1 MEIELKL
8 LLDPADVATFRRHPL
23 LRQQAIAKPRVQQ
36 LTSIYFDTPDLHFWR
51 HDAALRVRRV
61 NRDWIQTLKGGG
73 QVAAGLHQRQEWE
86 FQVDGALPD
95 LAVLR
100 DVVGRGTG
108 WAKILAAPELDE
120 RLVPIFTTKIRRT
133 VWLLRLAHGGEVE
146 LALDQGEVLHD
157 ATRVPVS
164 EVELE
169 LKSGDPGELF
179 ELALQLQDA
188 VPLRVG
194 NISKAERG
202 YALVAP
208 QPPAVVKAER
218 LEFSSKLTVEQ
229 GFQVIIGNCLT
240 QVQGNETGVAQGSD
254 PESVHQMRVGL
265 RRLRSAL
272 GLFAQVAPC
281 PAALQT
287 ELEWLATE
295 LGAARDWEVF
305 AGSTLAIVASA
316 CPDEPELVQLQQA
329 AMAVAQENRQKAAV
343 AVGSVRYSRL
353 LLTLGGWNHGAHWQV
368 LLAEPERGALAAP
381 LAKFAAHTLALCH
394 GKLKKRG
401 KRLRDGVPQARHRV
415 RIAAKKVRYATEFFQ
430 SLYPARRVRS
440 FVKALTTLQDALG
453 WLNDAAVAGGLLRHL
468 ARSHPDLAHSAGFVR
483 GYLAVCTERD
493 VRKLGKLWQQFTP
506 MKLPCRK

>member
-8 LLDPADVATFRRHPL
+8 LLDPADAAAFRRHPL

-51 HDAALRVRRV
+51 HDAALRVRLV
-61 NRDWIQTLKGGG
+61 SRDWIQTLKGGG

-86 FQVDGALPD
+86 SHVDRAHPD
-95 LAVLR
+95 LVALSEL
-100 DVVGRGTG
+100 VGHGTS
-108 WAKILAAPELDE
+108 WAKILAAVALTDQ
-120 RLVPIFTTKIRRT
+120 LAPIFTTKFRRT
-133 VWLLRLAHGGEVE
+133 LWLLRLAHGGEVE
-146 LALDQGEVLHD
+146 LALDQGEVQHG
-157 ATRVPVS
+157 AARVSIS

-169 LKSGDPGELF
+169 LKSGDPAELF
-179 ELALQLQDA
+179 EFALQLQNT

-208 QPPAVVKAER
+208 QPPALVKAAR
-218 LEFSSKLTVEQ
+218 LELSSKLTVEQ

-272 GLFAQVAPC
+272 GLFAEVAPC
-281 PAALQT
+281 PAALQA
-287 ELEWLATE
+287 ELDWLTTE
-295 LGAARDWEVF
+295 LGAARDWEVL
-305 AGSTLAIVASA
+305 AGSTLAVVASA
-316 CPDEPELVQLQQA
+316 CPDEPELMQLQQA
-329 AMAVAQENRQKAAV
+329 AMVVAQENRQKAAL
-343 AVGSVRYSRL
+343 AVGSVRYARL
-353 LLTLGGWNHGAHWQV
+353 LLTLGAWIQGARWRA
-368 LLAEPERGALAAP
+368 LLAELEREVLAAP
-381 LAKFAAHTLALCH
+381 LAKFAAQTLVLCH

-401 KRLRDGVPQARHRV
+401 KRLHNGAPEARHRV
-415 RIAAKKVRYATEFFQ
+415 RIAAKKVRYATEFFE
-430 SLYPARRVRS
+430 SLYPARRVRP
-440 FVKALTTLQDALG
+440 FVEALTTLQDALG
-453 WLNDAAVAGGLLRHL
+453 WLNDASVAGGLLQRL
-468 ARSHPDLAHSAGFVR
+468 AHSHPDVAHSAGFVR
-483 GYLAVCTERD
+483 GYLAVRTERD